1 MRRVAK
7 GAGPGAR
14 RYARALCLL
23 ALGACDGAQSAL
35 DSGGPAAARIEAV
48 WWVLAA
54 GAAGIFVFV
63 GALFFLAVARSR
75 GVRPADPRSRHG
87 TDEGGARAAP
97 WILLGAAA
105 TALVVVVLF
114 VYALR
119 ETAAL
124 DPRREPADI
133 VIAVDGRR
141 WWWDVAYLEG
151 GDTLARTANE
161 IHVPV
166 GARVELR
173 LTSADVIHSFWVPG
187 LAGKMDMIPG
197 RANVTWLR
205 ADRPGTFRGQCAE
218 YCGLQH
224 ARMAFL
230 VIATPRPEYD
240 AWLARQRAEA
250 PPPAGPEVSRGFE
263 VFRSHCSR
271 CHAVRGTPAVS
282 RRGPDLTRLAG
293 RRTLGAGTLANTPA
307 NLAGWVLN
315 AQHAKPG
322 SLMPPISLEP
332 AELRDLLAYLATL
345 R

>member
-1 MRRVAK
+1 M
-7 GAGPGAR
+7 
-14 RYARALCLL
+14 LL
-23 ALGACDGAQSAL
+23 LVALGACGGAQSAL
-35 DSGGPAAARIEAV
+35 DPGGPAAARIEGV
-48 WWVLAA
+48 WWVIFVGAALIFVAVAGLFTLAVVRGARRAA
-54 GAAGIFVFV
+54 GAG
-63 GALFFLAVARSR
+63 
-75 GVRPADPRSRHG
+75 PRSRPSPDGH
-87 TDEGGARAAP
+87 AADP
-97 WILLGAAA
+97 IRWILAGAAA
-105 TALVVVVLF
+105 TVVVVAALF
-114 VYALR
+114 VYALG

-124 DPRREPADI
+124 DPRRESADI
-133 VIAVDGRR
+133 VVAVEGRR

-151 GDTLARTANE
+151 GDTIARTANE

-197 RANVTWLR
+197 RKNVTWLR

-230 VIATPRPEYD
+230 VIATPRSEYD
-240 AWLARQRAEA
+240 AWLTRQRAEA
-250 PPPAGPEVSRGFE
+250 PRPVGPDVSRGFD
-263 VFRSHCSR
+263 VFRAHCSL

-282 RRGPDLTRLAG
+282 RRGPDLTHLAG

-307 NLAGWVLN
+307 NLAGWVVD
-315 AQHAKPG
+315 AQNVKPG

-332 AELRDLLAYLATL
+332 AQLHDLLAYLATL